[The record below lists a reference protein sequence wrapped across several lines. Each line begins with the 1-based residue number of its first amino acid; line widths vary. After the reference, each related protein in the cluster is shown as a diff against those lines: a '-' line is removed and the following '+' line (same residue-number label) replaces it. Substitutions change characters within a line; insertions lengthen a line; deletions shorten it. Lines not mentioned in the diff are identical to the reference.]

1 MRLEECLSPKPRTR
15 HPCCTGGGGTCPPE
29 DSGGP
34 DVWLSRLDYALG
46 YGMDDDFATVL
57 EFVKEISDARS
68 FAILKDPDRAE
79 ALRETLFRIEDRK
92 ALLGKPFERRKVNK
106 RLRQGEHLDLMHQ
119 QM

>member
-1 MRLEECLSPKPRTR
+1 
-15 HPCCTGGGGTCPPE
+15 
-29 DSGGP
+29 
-34 DVWLSRLDYALG
+34 
-46 YGMDDDFATVL
+46 MDDDFATVL